1 MAKGNKN
8 QIIETPRGRIIRVK
22 WQGGRTTCR
31 LLWKKGFAPERTR
44 QMQTVQ
50 ACVDMAV
57 LRYCQPYIPMRT
69 GMLMRS
75 GDLGTEAGAGVV
87 RYIAP
92 YAHRLYYGKDFN
104 FDRTAHPNA
113 GPLWFDRMLVDH
125 KGDILREAAATA
137 GGKAH
142 E

>member
-1 MAKGNKN
+1 MAKRKSKS
-8 QIIETPRGRIIRVK
+8 IEAPRGKIISVRLSDTRI
-22 WQGGRTTCR
+22 TCR
-31 LLWKKGFAPERTR
+31 LLWNKGFAPYRTA
-44 QMQTVQ
+44 QMQSVQ

-57 LRYCQPYIPMRT
+57 LRYCQPYIPMQT

-75 GDLGTEAGAGVV
+75 GDLGTEVGSGVV
-87 RYIAP
+87 RYVAP
-92 YAHRLYYGKDFN
+92 YAHRLYYGKNFN

-113 GPLWFDRMLVDH
+113 SALWFDRMMVDH
-125 KGDILREAAATA
+125 KGDILREAAARA